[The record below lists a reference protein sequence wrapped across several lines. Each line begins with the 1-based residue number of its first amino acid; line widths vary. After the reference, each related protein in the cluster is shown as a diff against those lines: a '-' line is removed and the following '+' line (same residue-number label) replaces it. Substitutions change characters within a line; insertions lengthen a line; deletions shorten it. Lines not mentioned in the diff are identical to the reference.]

1 MYLSSLS
8 FSHLCACVLGSH
20 CRLINLYY
28 DGWAIP
34 NRPFPFL
41 CHPCDSINMVMPV
54 RRFLPV
60 FTFLATHSGP
70 LQSHPTPDPAGA
82 LITAPGHAVV
92 SYLAPG
98 TGGPVG
104 QLWRCWR
111 GHFSKSGSKWE
122 WHPAKEAYNGLFFFF
137 LTKVI
142 VSQLHAALCATR
154 APLEKCSV
162 DLCSQGR
169 VYAASVVMSRCQS
182 VLITHTPLKS
192 RTLEWLFA
200 WKVNNCWL

>member
-1 MYLSSLS
+1 MRISP
-8 FSHLCACVLGSH
+8 APTA
-20 CRLINLYY
+20 NLYY

-60 FTFLATHSGP
+60 FTFLATHSGS

-98 TGGPVG
+98 SGGPVG

-122 WHPAKEAYNGLFFFF
+122 WHPTKEAYNGLFFFF
-137 LTKVI
+137 SQKSLCPNYMRLFARRVLLSKSALWIYAVKVEYT
-142 VSQLHAALCATR
+142 Q
-154 APLEKCSV
+154 PLSIWA
-162 DLCSQGR
+162 DANPSW
-169 VYAASVVMSRCQS
+169 S
-182 VLITHTPLKS
+182 HT
-192 RTLEWLFA
+192 RTLKISNA
-200 WKVNNCWL
+200 WMVICMKSQQLLTLV